1 MFTVSCTSDKIWN
14 LLDLVEFFVNHQNSS
29 IELDIV
35 PEAICL
41 TNLGL
46 YKLLDKFNFSQ
57 VIINTWNPLEKH
69 YKYKIQY
76 KGENFWFSRT
86 ANIDSTFH
94 SWNLKKKFLCFYHR
108 PTAGR
113 LGLASY
119 LFYNHTVDTLIHFSA
134 NEIVDFE
141 LDKLL
146 EWDVDTVKF
155 AGNLVSQLPLLL
167 GGTDQYTKF
176 NGYNYADPLTD
187 LYRDIL
193 IDVVVES
200 HVAGDTFFPTEKTI
214 RPMLLKKPFIVFGS
228 KNYLE
233 HLRQMGF
240 RTFADFWDE
249 EYDGYDCG
257 DRMKKIQALLD
268 HLSKKSCQE
277 LETMYWDM
285 QYSLEHNYNLLM
297 TQKYTTSIKK
307 IS

>member
-1 MFTVSCTSDKIWN
+1 MFDVSCTSDKIWN
-14 LLDLVEFFVNHQNSS
+14 LLDLVEFLVTHQNNSV
-29 IELDIV
+29 ELNIV

-69 YKYKIQY
+69 SKYKIQF
-76 KGENFWFSRT
+76 KGANFWFRRT
-86 ANIDSTFH
+86 ADISPMLH
-94 SWNLKKKFLCFYHR
+94 VWNLKKKFLCFYHR

-113 LGLASY
+113 LGLASH
-119 LFYNHTVDTLIHFSA
+119 LFYKHTNDTLIHFSA
-134 NEIVDFE
+134 NNVVDFE

-146 EWDVDTVKF
+146 EWDTNAVTF
-155 AGNLVSQLPLLL
+155 AGKLAPQLPMVL
-167 GGTDQYTKF
+167 GSTDRYTKF
-176 NGYNYADPLTD
+176 NGYDYLDPLTN
-187 LYRDIL
+187 LYQNIL

-200 HVAGDTFFPTEKTI
+200 HVAGTTFFPTEKTI
-214 RPMLLKKPFIVFGS
+214 RPILLKKPFVIFGS
-228 KNYLE
+228 KNYLAY
-233 HLRQMGF
+233 LRQMGF

-249 EYDGYDCG
+249 DYDGYECA
-257 DRMKKIQALLD
+257 DRFKKIKILLD
-268 HLSKKSCQE
+268 SLAKKSSQE

-297 TQKYTTSIKK
+297 LQKYTNQIKE

>member
-14 LLDLVEFFVNHQNSS
+14 LLDLVEFLVDHQNCS

-69 YKYKIQY
+69 HTYKIQY
-76 KGENFWFSRT
+76 KGENFWFRQT
-86 ANIDSTFH
+86 AKIDTKLH

-119 LFYNHTVDTLIHFSA
+119 LFHNHAVDTLIHFSA
-134 NEIVDFE
+134 DDIVEFE

-146 EWDVDTVKF
+146 EWDINTIKF
-155 AGNLVSQLPLLL
+155 AANLVPQLPLLL
-167 GGTDQYTKF
+167 GSTDQYTKF
-176 NGYNYADPLTD
+176 NGYNYYDPLTN
-187 LYRDIL
+187 LYCDIL
-193 IDVVVES
+193 VDVVVES
-200 HVAGDTFFPTEKTI
+200 HVLGNTFFPTEKTI
-214 RPMLLKKPFIVFGS
+214 RPILLKKPFIVFGS

-249 EYDGYDCG
+249 DYDGYDSG
-257 DRMKKIQALLD
+257 DRMKKIQSLLG
-268 HLSKKSCQE
+268 HLAKKSCQE

-285 QYSLEHNYNLLM
+285 QYTLDHNYNLLM
-297 TQKYTTSIKK
+297 TQKYNTLIEK